1 MDWWFDGILVL
12 KPMHLTI
19 PDDVLSASGLSEGE
33 LKQELAVALFER
45 ERITLAQASRLAGL
59 TQLEFQ
65 AVLAQREVPVHY
77 GVQEFEEDLD
87 ALRRLRQ
94 P

>member
-1 MDWWFDGILVL
+1 MPVSIQDEVL
-12 KPMHLTI
+12 T
-19 PDDVLSASGLSEGE
+19 ASGLSEGE

-65 AVLAQREVPVHY
+65 SVLAQREVPVHY

-94 P
+94 F